1 MIKQN
6 ILLNS
11 LEDLLE
17 FIKNNSISKVTIQTP
32 DFNYHYDGINFFM
45 SSIEN
50 NIIMGK
56 IKNSLIIKDYKI
68 NYPHPQNIIIEWV

>member
-1 MIKQN
+1 MTKQN

-11 LEDLLE
+11 LEDLLD
-17 FIKNNSISKVTIQTP
+17 FIKNNSINKATIKTP
-32 DFNYHYDGINFFM
+32 AFNYHYENINFFM

-56 IKNSLIIKDYKI
+56 VTNSLIIKDYKL
-68 NYPHPQNIIIEWV
+68 NYPHPQNITIEWL

>member
-1 MIKQN
+1 MNKQN

-11 LEDLLE
+11 LDELVD
-17 FIKNNSISKVTIQTP
+17 FIKNNSINKATIKTP
-32 DFNYHYDGINFFM
+32 AFNYHYENIGFFI

-56 IKNSLIIKDYKI
+56 VPNRLIVKDYKI
-68 NYPHPQNIIIEWV
+68 NYPYPQNIIIEWV